1 MNEDEAQEM
10 LTVQVP
16 ASMKERLRARAKAN
30 HRTVSQEIRKLI
42 DESFAE
48 DPNGDN
54 KVAA

>member
-16 ASMKERLRARAKAN
+16 ASMKDRLRARAKAN

-42 DESFAE
+42 DESFE
-48 DPNGDN
+48 RDPNGSE
-54 KVAA
+54 VAA